1 MPKIS
6 KIDLETLAAL
16 PSDGSRGTRAGPPY
30 RPPQESS
37 ESRPD
42 PFEHIKLAY
51 LARGDKW
58 KGFDRSI
65 VTISTKK

>member
-1 MPKIS
+1 VPKIS

-30 RPPQESS
+30 LPPQESS

-51 LARGDKW
+51 LARGEVW
-58 KGFDRSI
+58 TGFNRNI
-65 VTISTKK
+65 VTVTHKR